1 MPKQRIT
8 KDMVVEVAFEIARR
22 SGMEGVMVKNIAREL
37 GCSVQPIYSYCTN
50 MEGLREAVGH
60 KARSFIGAYLAS
72 HIDKRDPFRSTG
84 RAYIQLA
91 QEEPHL
97 LKIFLMQ
104 ERKNVT
110 SLKDLYEAEAD
121 PQMAQAVAQALD
133 LSVACARQLHLHML
147 IYTIGL
153 GTVFSV
159 SSPGIPIDEI
169 FSQQDQ
175 AYQIFMNYALRKKG
189 PCNENSS
196 DL

>member
-1 MPKQRIT
+1 MCI
-8 KDMVVEVAFEIARR
+8 
-22 SGMEGVMVKNIAREL
+22 
-37 GCSVQPIYSYCTN
+37 
-50 MEGLREAVGH
+50 
-60 KARSFIGAYLAS
+60 
-72 HIDKRDPFRSTG
+72 RDS
-84 RAYIQLA
+84 IQLA

-175 AYQIFMNYALRKKG
+175 AYQIFMNDALRKKG